1 MKPHQSRYWLNPKV
15 ESAGEFQAATEQIC
29 QVYERAEELQKA
41 GIKLYSTDEC
51 TGIQAKERLNADHL
65 MKPGKPKRVEYEY
78 IRHGTLS
85 LIANF
90 EIASGR
96 VESPTIKQTRTEADF
111 GLHIEKTVEKTP
123 EALGWW
129 FVVDQLNTHQSES
142 LVKLVAEKEAIK
154 LEELGNKGKS
164 GILKSMKTRKEFLER
179 EAHQIRFIYTPKHC
193 SWLNQI
199 EIWFSILAKKLIK
212 WGNFRSKEDLQEQLE
227 RFIEYFNQ
235 TMAKPFKWT
244 FKGFPLRI

>member
-1 MKPHQSRYWLNPKV
+1 M
-15 ESAGEFQAATEQIC
+15 ESAAELEEKTKEIC
-29 QVYERAEELQKA
+29 EVYGTAPELAVA

-51 TGIQAKERLNADHL
+51 TGIQAKERLNADQL
-65 MKPGKPKRVEYEY
+65 MKSGKPRRVEYEY
-78 IRHGTLS
+78 LRHGTLS

-90 EIASGR
+90 EIATGQI
-96 VESPTIKQTRTEADF
+96 ESPTIKETRTEADF
-111 GLHIEKTVEKTP
+111 ALHIKETVEKTS
-123 EALGWW
+123 EAVGWW
-129 FVVDQLNTHQSES
+129 FVVDQLNTHQSVS
-142 LVKLVAEKEAIK
+142 LVELVAQIEAIK
-154 LEELGNKGKS
+154 ETELGKKGKS
-164 GILKSMKTRKEFLER
+164 GILKSMKTRKEFLEDIEHR
-179 EAHQIRFIYTPKHC
+179 LRFIYTPKHC

-212 WGNFRSKEDLQEQLE
+212 WGNFTSQADLQRQLE